1 MDDSPVSQSRMAI
14 NRLLKKWNPV
24 FSQWAKTYT
33 DKMIDRTVT
42 NAGST
47 LGMSLKAMSEKLTI
61 NADIIDDPLREII
74 KASTEEAANLIRL
87 IPQQFLGRVQGA
99 VMRSITTGRGMQDL
113 IPTMNRLYKQQV
125 RHARNVAYDQTRKA
139 YNNIN
144 AGKMKAL
151 GVKKFEWVHSAGG
164 QHPRK
169 LHQELNGGI
178 FDLDNPPYIGEMYGQ
193 AVYGKPGDL
202 PNCKCT
208 MRPIISFED

>member
-1 MDDSPVSQSRMAI
+1 MDDSPVSQSRIAI
-14 NRLLKKWNPV
+14 NRLLKKWNPI
-24 FSQWAKTYT
+24 FAEWAKTYT
-33 DKMIDRTVT
+33 DKMIERTLKNT
-42 NAGST
+42 SFT
-47 LGMSLKAMSEKLTI
+47 LGQSLREMSQELTI
-61 NADIIDDPLREII
+61 NTDLIDGPLREII

-99 VMRSITTGRGMQDL
+99 VMRSITSGNGMQDL
-113 IPTMNRLYKQQV
+113 IPTMNKFYHQQV

-144 AGKMKAL
+144 AGKMKSL

-169 LHQELNGGI
+169 LHQELNGKV
-178 FDLDNPPYIGEMYGQ
+178 FDLDDPPYIGEMYGE